1 MQRSKTTFSAGL
13 KSGESLQ
20 NKIKKLFVENKTEK
34 SIYKVC
40 LNATELDKF
49 KEMDK
54 HPTLHV
60 LTSFYIDE
68 HCDHIFFS

>member
-1 MQRSKTTFSAGL
+1 MKM
-13 KSGESLQ
+13 
-20 NKIKKLFVENKTEK
+20 LFEENKTDK

-49 KEMDK
+49 KEVDK
-54 HPTLHV
+54 HPNLYV

-68 HCDHIFFS
+68 YCDHIFFRQF